1 MLNIGKF
8 SLCADAEKGT
18 RFSLIH
24 ETTRKE
30 KKKEEKI
37 YATTVFKP
45 LDIRQQRLVIP
56 EHWKQRSEPYSHP
69 SLLTLESFQAMTLGK
84 EK

>member
-1 MLNIGKF
+1 M
-8 SLCADAEKGT
+8 
-18 RFSLIH
+18 
-24 ETTRKE
+24 
-30 KKKEEKI
+30 

-45 LDIRQQRLVIP
+45 LDIRQQRIVIP
-56 EHWKQRSEPYSHP
+56 EHWKQRSEPYNRP